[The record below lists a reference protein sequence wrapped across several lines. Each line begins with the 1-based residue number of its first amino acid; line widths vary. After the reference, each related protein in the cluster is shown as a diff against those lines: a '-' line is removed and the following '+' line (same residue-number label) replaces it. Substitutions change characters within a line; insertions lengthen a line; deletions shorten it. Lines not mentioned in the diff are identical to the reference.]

1 MQKTNMYLTRL
12 YNCYA
17 EKLLEKAL
25 EITDNYSDAEDVVQM
40 CFEWAARRLRK
51 EKITYKHL
59 IIMCRY
65 AAKNL
70 KNYNDKKAEN
80 IVAATIVYK
89 DPQEIYMQMNKIASI
104 FDCLMRIKDTYRHV
118 LIMYIIYGLRGCEIA
133 RKLNM
138 KPNTVSKRITRGKC
152 LFEKVLIEKGYM

>member
-1 MQKTNMYLTRL
+1 MQKTNIYLTRL

-25 EITDNYSDAEDVVQM
+25 EITDNYTDAEDVVQM

-65 AAKNL
+65 AARNL
-70 KNYNDKKAEN
+70 RHYNDDKAEN
-80 IVAATIVYK
+80 IVSATIVDR
-89 DPQEIYMQMNKIASI
+89 DPQEVCLQIEKMEKM

-118 LIMYIIYGLRGCEIA
+118 LIMYIVHGLTGAEIA

-138 KPNTVSKRITRGKC
+138 KPNTVSKRIARGKC
-152 LFEKVLIEKGYM
+152 LYENVLTEKGFL

>member
-1 MQKTNMYLTRL
+1 MQKTNIYLTRL

-40 CFEWAARRLRK
+40 CFEWAERRLRK

-59 IIMCRY
+59 LVMCKY
-65 AAKNL
+65 AAKSL
-70 KNYNDKKAEN
+70 KNYNDDKAEN
-80 IVAATIVYK
+80 IVPATIVYK
-89 DPQEIYMQMNKIASI
+89 DPQEVYLQMDKLENM

-118 LIMYIIYGLRGCEIA
+118 LIMYIVYGLTGAEIA
-133 RKLNM
+133 KKLNM
-138 KPNTVSKRITRGKC
+138 KSNTVNKKIARGKC
-152 LFEKVLIEKGYM
+152 LFENVLMEKGYM